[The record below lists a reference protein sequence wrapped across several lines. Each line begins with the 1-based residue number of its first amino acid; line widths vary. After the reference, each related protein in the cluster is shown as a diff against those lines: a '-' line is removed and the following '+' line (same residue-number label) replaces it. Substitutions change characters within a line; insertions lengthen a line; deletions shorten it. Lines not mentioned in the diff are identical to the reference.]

1 MLLGSFRSFQEHF
14 LSAIVIKGVFFKKMQ
29 NLQKTNQFKL
39 VCHFFSDILYF
50 PYGRTKSRNPP
61 IQQFKL
67 MLFEVSLK
75 PCKPHMA
82 ILLKKINFSCRMP
95 TLFCFENGYSFPY
108 LFPLFVFFHIHV
120 RAFISFSSYFVYAFF
135 QHFRSACT

>member
-1 MLLGSFRSFQEHF
+1 MTIK
-14 LSAIVIKGVFFKKMQ
+14 SAIHVTGKFSKFSGTLFVSNCDQGFFFEKMQ

-39 VCHFFSDILYF
+39 VCHFFSDILHF

-61 IQQFKL
+61 IWQFKL

-82 ILLKKINFSCRMP
+82 ISLKKTNFSCRMP

-108 LFPLFVFFHIHV
+108 SFPLFFFHIHV

-135 QHFRSACT
+135 